1 MTITD
6 KTILRRG
13 SKEKV
18 NIKALQM
25 RLNALGIKDKYG
37 KKLKVDGDYGG
48 RTESAVINYQ
58 RKMKLKDDGIAGPIT
73 LKSLGLLHATP
84 IPNST
89 KTSVSTNTIPS
100 NLQIYLTPTKNCQS
114 TDPKIIALA
123 QKITTGLTNPL
134 DKTKAI
140 FKYVRDIYDYAFYY
154 NTRYG
159 AVGMLNQKAGN
170 CTDESHLINALNRA
184 VGIPARY
191 HHVKAQ
197 FKSGVYGHTVP
208 EAWINGKWYREDAT
222 NNANEFDRVSWN
234 LVQDLGYFKEL
245 PY

>member
-1 MTITD
+1 MAITD
-6 KTILRRG
+6 KTILRLG

-25 RLNALGIKDKYG
+25 RLQTLKFYKG
-37 KKLKVDGDYGG
+37 KIDGDYGNM
-48 RTESAVINYQ
+48 TKTAVMNYQ
-58 RKMKLKDDGIAGPIT
+58 KSKGLVRDGVAGPIT
-73 LKSLGLLHATP
+73 LRKLGLLFSTP
-84 IPNST
+84 TPNKV
-89 KTSVSTNTIPS
+89 KTPVSTIPDD
-100 NLQIYLTPTKNCQS
+100 IKPYLTPTKNCQS

-170 CTDESHLINALNRA
+170 CTDDSHLINALNRA